1 MKSVLT
7 TAAVLVLIATP
18 VLAQSFDPDV
28 GTGNITPPPVA
39 SQNGASAYGQA
50 PDTYETGYTRA
61 QASREIHHTAHRSRR
76 TAKSPAY
83 YGAYA
88 FSPGYYSNYAYNP
101 WSRSRSLNHGQG
113 PGCIQSPASLEYTG
127 CD

>member
-28 GTGNITPPPVA
+28 GAGNITPSPVA
-39 SQNGASAYGQA
+39 SQNGTSAYGQTLDA
-50 PDTYETGYTRA
+50 YATGYTRA
-61 QASREIHHTAHRSRR
+61 QASGEIHHPAHRSRR

-88 FSPGYYSNYAYNP
+88 ITATTPIILGVG
-101 WSRSRSLNHGQG
+101 HG
-113 PGCIQSPASLEYTG
+113 A
-127 CD
+127 

>member
-7 TAAVLVLIATP
+7 TAAVLVFIATP
-18 VLAQSFDPDV
+18 VLAQSFDSDV
-28 GTGNITPPPVA
+28 GTGNITRSPVA
-39 SQNGASAYGQA
+39 SQNGTSGYGQTLDA
-50 PDTYETGYTRA
+50 YETGYTRA
-61 QASREIHHTAHRSRR
+61 QAFGEIHHPAHRSRR

>member
-7 TAAVLVLIATP
+7 TAAVLIFIATP
-18 VLAQSFDPDV
+18 ARAQSFDPDV
-28 GTGNITPPPVA
+28 GITPPPVA
-39 SQNGASAYGQA
+39 SGNGASAYGLDA
-50 PDTYETGYTRA
+50 YETGYTRA
-61 QASREIHHTAHRSRR
+61 QASGEIHHPAHRSRR

>member
-1 MKSVLT
+1 MKGVLT
-7 TAAVLVLIATP
+7 TAAVLIFIATP

-28 GTGNITPPPVA
+28 GTGNIIPNPIA
-39 SQNGASAYGQA
+39 SQNGASAYERA
-50 PDTYETGYTRA
+50 LDAYNTRA
-61 QASREIHHTAHRSRR
+61 QASREIHHRSRR
-76 TAKSPAY
+76 TAKSSAH

-88 FSPGYYSNYAYNP
+88 FSPGYYTNYAYNP